1 MKKVLF
7 VLFVFSSLWSCTSRN
22 SEEAIRQKWIEKQ
35 MAREYKDAELDS
47 LALIATGKDG
57 DPSLVSPRYNALSVL
72 RSELPEK
79 KEVWDKVEKAI
90 YAGDVYGDDED
101 EGDVFE

>member
-1 MKKVLF
+1 MNEKSLICAVCLYLALF
-7 VLFVFSSLWSCTSRN
+7 LHLQELRG
-22 SEEAIRQKWIEKQ
+22 AIRQKWIEKQ

-47 LALIATGKDG
+47 LALIATGQDG

-79 KEVWDKVEKAI
+79 RRFGIK
-90 YAGDVYGDDED
+90 
-101 EGDVFE
+101 

>member
-1 MKKVLF
+1 MNEKVLF
-7 VLFVFSSLWSCTSRN
+7 VLFVFTSLWSCTSRN

-47 LALIATGKDG
+47 LALIATGQDG

-72 RSELPEK
+72 RSELPERRRFGIK
-79 KEVWDKVEKAI
+79 
-90 YAGDVYGDDED
+90 
-101 EGDVFE
+101 